1 MVARTVHQREAE
13 GRKLMARSR
22 SFRLAWALWGLAL
35 LMLPGIVVM
44 ISFTWE
50 GPADIP
56 FVVGFVAVQ
65 LGAATAG
72 AIISAR
78 LPQNAVGWIFLTIG
92 LLLGLMF
99 AAGAYASL
107 GIEVEQDSFL
117 PGSQI
122 AAWVGSWIFIPA
134 AFGLPMFLLLLFPD
148 GRFVSRR
155 WRLAGWV
162 LGATVVFATVAK
174 ALAPGRIPPGIE
186 NPLNPDG
193 VAEEILRALNSL
205 TDALALPAFALAVA
219 GLVVRLWR
227 SRGVERQQLKWFTS
241 SAALVA
247 VGLGASVFLAGWAA
261 DLAFLVG
268 LLALA
273 GLPVAAGIAI
283 LRYRLYDI
291 DVIVNRTLV
300 YGSLTVAL
308 VTLYV
313 GSVLS
318 LQYVFRALTGEGS
331 QLAIVAS
338 TLVIAALFNSL
349 RHRLQAF
356 IDRRFYRSKYDARKT
371 LEAFSSRLRDET
383 DLEQLNAEL
392 LSVVRTTMQP
402 EHATLWLREREL
414 ET

>member
-1 MVARTVHQREAE
+1 
-13 GRKLMARSR
+13 MARSR

-72 AIISAR
+72 AIISSR
-78 LPQNAVGWIFLTIG
+78 LPRNAVGWIFLTIG